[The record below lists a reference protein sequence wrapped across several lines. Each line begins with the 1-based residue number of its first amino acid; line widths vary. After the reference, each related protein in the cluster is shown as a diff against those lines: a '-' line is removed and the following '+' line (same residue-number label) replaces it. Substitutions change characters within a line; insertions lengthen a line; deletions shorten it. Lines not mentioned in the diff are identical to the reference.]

1 MATQL
6 TVQQQRQ
13 SETQVLRQT
22 LDKMAG
28 QIKMA
33 LPAHISVEKFQ
44 RVAITA
50 VQTNPDLLTCDRSS
64 LFASLMKCAQDGLL
78 PDGRDAA
85 IAIFKGQAQYMP
97 MVAGLMKKARQSGE
111 ISSWSAHAVHANDD
125 FEYVLGDDERIIH
138 KPTMGDQGPVI
149 AAYSIVKLRDG
160 TVARDVMTRVDIE
173 KRRAVSRQGNSLQW
187 TTFYEEGAVKTVIKH
202 HAKRLPSSTDVDKL
216 IDALDRDDM
225 LRVEESA
232 AAVMVGDRRE
242 PSERPVSRLD
252 ALEQQI
258 GANDGT
264 LANENPTASEGM
276 DDNDRGERTDADDV
290 ADMYRNAQKPADIE
304 AADMV
309 VNKLA
314 LHDDLTVANARSDA
328 VNALGGEQ

>member
-13 SETQVLRQT
+13 SETQALRQT
-22 LDKMAG
+22 LDKMGG

-50 VQTNPDLLTCDRSS
+50 VQTNQDLLTCDRAS

-97 MVAGLMKKARQSGE
+97 MVAGIMKKARQSGE

-138 KPTMGDQGPVI
+138 KPTMGEQGPVI
-149 AAYSIVKLRDG
+149 AAYSIVKLKDG
-160 TVARDVMTRVDIE
+160 TVARDVMTRADIE
-173 KRRAVSRQGNSLQW
+173 KRRAISRQSNSLQW
-187 TTFYEEGAVKTVIKH
+187 TTFYEEGAIKTVIKH
-202 HAKRLPSSTDVDKL
+202 HAKRLPSSTDIDKL
-216 IDALDRDDM
+216 METLDRDDM
-225 LRVEESA
+225 IRVQDSA
-232 AAVMVGDRRE
+232 AAVMVGDRGDRE
-242 PSERPVSRLD
+242 ATPVSRLD
-252 ALEQQI
+252 ALEQSFTP
-258 GANDGT
+258 NDGT
-264 LANENPTASEGM
+264 LSPDNPTAAEGR
-276 DDNDRGERTDADDV
+276 DDTDHGEDTQGDA
-290 ADMYRNAQKPADIE
+290 
-304 AADMV
+304 
-309 VNKLA
+309 
-314 LHDDLTVANARSDA
+314 
-328 VNALGGEQ
+328 